1 MYRLPWLLLPLT
13 LGGSAAPIDAD
24 HDTYPAGIDCDD
36 GDVHAH
42 PHAPERANGRDV
54 TFADGRKM
62 FLGSSGTGAP
72 RDGRDPTEP
81 PVKKP

>member
-1 MYRLPWLLLPLT
+1 MLLPLT

-42 PHAPERANGRDV
+42 PHAPERANGRD
-54 TFADGRKM
+54 DDCNGRVDDEVW
-62 FLGSSGTGAP
+62 SGLVSTRRPERPAAEPTKVCEAP
-72 RDGRDPTEP
+72 A
-81 PVKKP
+81 

>member
-42 PHAPERANGRDV
+42 PHAPERANGRD
-54 TFADGRKM
+54 DDCNGRVDDEVW
-62 FLGSSGTGAP
+62 TGLVSTRRP
-72 RDGRDPTEP
+72 EHGQGQIR
-81 PVKKP
+81 